1 MPKRTENTFP
11 VAIVTGSAMRLGREV
26 ALSLANNGFSICI
39 HYNKSKPEAQKLAS
53 EIETTFQKPV
63 LLVKADISK
72 FAQIETMM
80 KHILKKFGRI
90 DLLVNNASVFI
101 KSRLEETTE
110 EIWDKSLDTNLK
122 GVFFCSKIAAKHMS
136 KKQSGTIINIASL
149 GGIKPFA
156 NYLPYSVSKAGLIML
171 TKCLAKSLAP
181 YILVNAIASG
191 TIEFE
196 NEKVKRNEKILLK
209 DYTKASEIAD
219 LVVFLATKN
228 KHITGQIISIDSGNS
243 LI

>member
-1 MPKRTENTFP
+1 MPKRTENTFA
-11 VAIVTGSAMRLGREV
+11 VALITGSAMRLGREF
-26 ALSLANNGFSICI
+26 ALGLAKNGFNICI
-39 HYNKSKPEAQKLAS
+39 HYYTSKTEALELAS
-53 EIETTFQKPV
+53 EIETSFHKSV

-72 FAQIETMM
+72 VSQIEAMM
-80 KHILKKFGRI
+80 KQVVKKFGRI

-101 KSRLEETTE
+101 KSGLEETTE
-110 EIWDKSLDTNLK
+110 EIWDKSLNTNLK
-122 GVFFCSKIAAKHMS
+122 GAFFCSKIAAKHML
-136 KKQSGTIINIASL
+136 KKGGGNIINIASL

-156 NYLPYSVSKAGLIML
+156 NYVPYSVSKAGLIML

-181 YILVNAIASG
+181 YILVNAIAPG

-196 NEKVKRNEKILLK
+196 NEKVNKNEKILLK
-209 DYTKASEIAD
+209 EYTKASELAD

>member
-1 MPKRTENTFP
+1 MRKRTENTYQ
-11 VAIVTGSAMRLGREV
+11 VALITGSAGRLGREL
-26 ALSLANNGFSICI
+26 ALGLAKNGFNICI
-39 HYNKSKPEAQKLAS
+39 NYNKSKTEAQKLAS
-53 EIETTFQKPV
+53 KIEVSFRKSV

-72 FAQIETMM
+72 VGQIEAMM
-80 KHILKKFGRI
+80 KQIVNKFGHL

-101 KSRLEETTE
+101 KSRVEETTE
-110 EIWDKSLDTNLK
+110 EIWDKSLNTNLK
-122 GVFFCSKIAAKHMS
+122 GAFFCSKIAAKHMS
-136 KKQSGTIINIASL
+136 KKRGGTIINIASL

-156 NYLPYSVSKAGLIML
+156 NYIPYSVSKAGLIML

-181 YILVNAIASG
+181 HILVNAIAPG

-196 NEKVKRNEKILLK
+196 NEKSNRNEKILLK
-209 DYTKASEIAD
+209 DYTKASEITE

-228 KHITGQIISIDSGNS
+228 KHITGQIISVDSGNS

>member
-1 MPKRTENTFP
+1 MQNSLANTRP
-11 VAIVTGSAMRLGREV
+11 VALITGSAKRLGREI
-26 ALSLANNGFSICI
+26 ALGLANNGYNICL
-39 HYNKSKPEAQKLAS
+39 HHNKSKTEALQLAS
-53 EIETTFQKPV
+53 EIETSFQKTV
-63 LLVKADISK
+63 LLVKADVSKVGQIEYMMNQVMKK
-72 FAQIETMM
+72 FA
-80 KHILKKFGRI
+80 RI

-101 KSRLEETTE
+101 ESSIEEITE

-122 GVFFCSKIAAKHMS
+122 GAFFCSKIAAKFML
-136 KKQSGTIINIASL
+136 KKRKGSIINIASL

-156 NYLPYSVSKAGLIML
+156 NYVPYSVSKSGLIML

-181 YILVNAIASG
+181 NILVNAIAPG
-191 TIEFE
+191 TIEFK
-196 NEKVKRNEKILLK
+196 NEKANKNEKILLK
-209 DYTKASEIAD
+209 DYTNASEIAD